1 MPREGSALDRRI
13 GSIGMARA
21 LGRLAGIVLAM
32 VAGMPVLAVHNAGH
46 IAFTANCTGCH
57 TTPTSPYVTPLNAA
71 SAGGVIQHAID
82 QNMTGLGAGL
92 PVVNTTQIA
101 SYIQESLTALGTPPT
116 QNVPF
121 NPGGGPSTTFTL
133 PNIYVPSPWGALT
146 GMATQSNPSSATIT
160 YSGSDA
166 SFTAAACFTGPTSF
180 SYRGT
185 GPGGP
190 SSTRSQNIS
199 VGNPGS
205 APTINSAAAPGGQTG
220 VAYNHTVT
228 SASCNSIVTYSLV
241 AAGTLPTGL
250 TLSTGGVI
258 SGTPTTTGTFN
269 GSIRATYPGGLN
281 STQAFSINI
290 TLGPPAF
297 TSGGAASNTAVGVA
311 TANAYT
317 AVATNGP
324 ITYGISGQPPG
335 LAIDST
341 TGIVSGT
348 PSDASGSPY
357 SATVSAQNSTTTTFR
372 AVTFNVVPAINSL
385 AAASGQTGVAFTYN
399 ITSAPGPAYTSCA
412 NLDPLPAGLTRT
424 GCTISGT
431 PTVVGGPTN
440 VRLTGTT
447 AFGGT
452 SAQFTL
458 AITIGLGPPVINS
471 ALVASGGEGVV
482 FTPYQITATNPPH
495 TGFGATGLPPGLT
508 VSPTGLI
515 TGTPAAA
522 SAGLYPVTISA
533 TNATA
538 TGNATLNITISQ
550 QAPVNTSLAPPPGQT
565 GVPYSFQI
573 TANFAPTSFNAANLP
588 PGLSVDTATGLISG
602 TPTSVGTFNTATI
615 TSINGSGSDTDIVTF
630 SITLGPP
637 VISSPATAGGAV
649 GFPFTYQIVASN
661 APTLYAISSI
671 PPGLT
676 FNTGSG
682 LLSGTPTANGTYAG
696 TMSATNA
703 TATATVPLTITIAI
717 GVPAVTSATVAG
729 ATGVAFN
736 YQVVA
741 TNGPTSFAASGLP
754 AGLAINTANGQI
766 TGTPTA
772 SGTFTVN
779 LTATNGTGSGSG
791 VLTLNIALSGPVVT
805 SSPSVTVQTGQ
816 SFFYRIVATNGPHTY
831 TATGLPAGVSLDPL
845 SGIINGTITAGGGV
859 YDVLITVTNATGTTN
874 FVLRITVGFVIART
888 ADATVNVVFEEA
900 TVIALPIT
908 GDVGTVN
915 IVTLPNHGLVTTQPG
930 SGSVV
935 YTPAIGYSGP
945 DSFTY
950 TVTNPAGTSATA
962 TVNIV
967 VGTLAPAAG
976 PAGVAV
982 PLNTA
987 TVIDMAQ
994 FVKGSGLTGVAITT
1008 APTHGTATVNGLSIT
1023 YTPRTN
1029 YFGPDAFAYV
1039 AFGNAGASPPAT
1051 VTIEVTGR
1059 PDPSADRDVVG
1070 LVEAQTQAARR
1081 FAGAQIGNYQRRMES
1096 LHRSAPAPAPSAA
1109 PQRAASAI
1117 PATPAPAR
1125 EPSAPTPSGAFVPVS
1140 LVTTI
1145 MHAVTTRSIDV
1156 HGAAGNGA
1164 GAFAPETGLWIAG
1177 TANFGNRDAG
1187 GERSGMRFGT
1197 DGVSLGADRRFS
1209 ERLAAGLGVGFAR
1222 DDTDVGA
1229 NSRSKATGASL
1240 AAYGSYQ
1247 PSPRTFI
1254 DLLVGYG
1261 HLRFDSRRFV
1271 EAADLFADGRRKGQQ
1286 VFGSVAAGY
1295 EHRTR
1300 NLLVSP
1306 YGRLD
1311 FSVDRLDAVT
1321 ESGAGAYAL
1330 TFAEQ
1335 TQKTVQ
1341 AALGVRAE
1349 AKHETEFGFAVPRVR
1364 AEYRRELQRSGSAT
1378 LFYADL
1384 FGGPEYT
1391 VTPAGTS
1398 RNSLLLGVGADF
1410 LLRSGLRLGID
1421 YTAQRASGASNVQGV
1436 RLMLSQDL
1444 DARGAPGWRWE
1455 PTLSRFPITVD
1466 AGFAWDDNVTRGREA
1481 GDKLSD
1487 RIFSLGASA
1496 TRPFTLNP
1504 NTRLQVTALASG
1516 EKFDRHAGLGR
1527 FSAGAQGE
1535 VQYRASGAYDAITF
1549 GFVGRAM
1556 YEQFESRLRTGPRYF
1571 VGVNA
1576 RRALTDRIE
1585 MFAEAGTNIR
1595 SARSEVFTWRDVSAK
1610 VNLDYSLGRMGVVYM
1625 SGEYR
1630 SGDTVSTGHPSL
1642 ANLGVAEVFA
1652 VDDAFDGSDL
1662 VAYRFDARS
1671 WLGTV
1676 GYNYPL
1682 GARDSIDLSFRRI
1695 QATPRG
1701 RPAFDF
1707 SGPLRYID
1715 NQYSIVYLM
1724 RF

>member
-1 MPREGSALDRRI
+1 
-13 GSIGMARA
+13 MAFA
-21 LGRLAGIVLAM
+21 IGRLAAMLVM
-32 VAGMPVLAVHNAGH
+32 VASMPALAGH
-46 IAFTANCTGCH
+46 STGHNLFLANCTGCH
-57 TTPTSPYVTPLNAA
+57 TTPTSPYVAPLNAA

-82 QNMTGLGAGL
+82 QNMTLLGAGL
-92 PVVNTTQIA
+92 PVVNTTDIGN
-101 SYIQESLTALGTPPT
+101 YIQESLTALGTPPT
-116 QNVPF
+116 RNVPF
-121 NPGGGPSTTFTL
+121 NPGGGPGTTFTL
-133 PNIYVPSPWGALT
+133 PNIFVPSPWGALT
-146 GMATQSNPSSATIT
+146 GIATQSNPSSATIT

-166 SFTAAACFTGPTSF
+166 TFTAAACFTGPTSF
-180 SYRGT
+180 TYQGT

-205 APTINSAAAPGGQTG
+205 APTISTGAPPAGQTL
-220 VAYNHTVT
+220 VAYSHDINV
-228 SASCNSIVTYSLV
+228 AACESIVTYSV
-241 AAGTLPTGL
+241 FSGSLPSGL
-250 TLSTGGVI
+250 TLNASSGVI
-258 SGTPTTTGTFN
+258 SGTPTTTVGSPFTGT
-269 GSIRATYPGGLN
+269 IRATFPGGLFA
-281 STQAFSINI
+281 SQPFSIAI

-297 TSGGAASNTAVGVA
+297 TSGGLASNTSVGVA
-311 TANAYT
+311 TANAYD
-317 AVATNGP
+317 ADATNGP

-335 LAIDST
+335 LSIDST

-357 SATVSAQNSTTTTFR
+357 TASVSAQNSTTTTFR
-372 AVTFNVVPAINSL
+372 NVTFNVVPAINSP
-385 AAASGQTGVAFTYN
+385 ATANGQTGVAFTYN
-399 ITSAPGPAYTSCA
+399 ITAAPGPAFTSCA

-431 PTVVGGPTN
+431 PTVIGGPTN

-495 TGFGATGLPPGLT
+495 TGFGATGLPPGLA

-550 QAPVNTSLAPPPGQT
+550 QAPVNTSLAPPAGQT

-588 PGLSVDTATGLISG
+588 PGLSVDTATGIISG
-602 TPTSVGTFNTATI
+602 TPTLVGNFNTATI
-615 TSINGSGSDTDIVTF
+615 TSSNGSGSDTDIVTF
-630 SITLGPP
+630 NITLGPP

-661 APTLYAISSI
+661 APTLYAISSV

-676 FNTGSG
+676 LNTANG

-729 ATGVAFN
+729 STGVAFN

-741 TNGPTSFAASGLP
+741 TNGPTSYAATGLP
-754 AGLAINTANGQI
+754 AGLSINTASGQI

-791 VLTLNIALSGPVVT
+791 VLTLNIALSSPVVT
-805 SSPSVTVQTGQ
+805 STPTVTVQSGQ
-816 SFFYRIVATNGPHTY
+816 SFYYRIVAANGPNTFA
-831 TATGLPAGVSLDPL
+831 ATGLPAGLTLDPS

-859 YDVLITVTNATGTTN
+859 YDVQITVTNATGTTN

-908 GDVGTVN
+908 GDVTTVN

-950 TVTNPAGTSATA
+950 TVTNPAGTSAPA

-967 VGTLAPAAG
+967 VGTLIPVAG
-976 PAGVAV
+976 AGGVAV

-1059 PDPSADRDVVG
+1059 PDPAADRDVVG

-1096 LHRSAPAPAPSAA
+1096 LHRSAPAPAPVAE
-1109 PQRAASAI
+1109 PQRAASA
-1117 PATPAPAR
+1117 APA
-1125 EPSAPTPSGAFVPVS
+1125 APSGGFVPVS
-1140 LVTTI
+1140 LVNTI

-1156 HGAAGNGA
+1156 NGATGNGA
-1164 GAFAPETGLWIAG
+1164 GAFAPGTGLWIAG
-1177 TANFGNRDAG
+1177 TANFGNRDAS

-1209 ERLAAGLGVGFAR
+1209 ERLAAGFGVGFAR

-1261 HLRFDSRRFV
+1261 HLRFDSKRFV

-1335 TQKTVQ
+1335 TQKSVQ

-1349 AKHETEFGFAVPRVR
+1349 AKHETEFGFAVPRAR
-1364 AEYRRELQRSGSAT
+1364 AEYRRELQRSGSAS

-1444 DARGAPGWRWE
+1444 DARGMPGWRWE
-1455 PTLSRFPITVD
+1455 PTLSRIPITVD

-1585 MFAEAGTNIR
+1585 LFAEAGTNIR

-1610 VNLDYSLGRMGVVYM
+1610 VNLDYSLGRLGVVYM